1 MRTRAGDIRWGHKH
15 RWHPRLRCHWS
26 RTGATLDPTS
36 GQAPTYSDH
45 GGFSFAELL
54 EAGSNAGLRPD
65 LTEIL
70 RAPRGGYGMPM
81 ESALRIRSPGSRH
94 SFRIWKND
102 VGSGQGGN
110 AHYTIDLHPAIANA
124 LGVETGDVEVA
135 RC

>member
-1 MRTRAGDIRWGHKH
+1 MRTRAGDIRWGRKH
-15 RWHPRLRCHWS
+15 RWHPTPRCRWT

-65 LTEIL
+65 LTEL
-70 RAPRGGYGMPM
+70 LGVSRAGYGMPM
-81 ESALRIRSPGSRH
+81 ETSIRIRAVGSRR
-94 SFRIWKND
+94 SYRIWKND

-110 AHYTIDLHPAIANA
+110 VHYTIDLHPAIASV
-124 LGVETGDVEVA
+124 LGVEMGEVEVA